1 MVTKTDR
8 QVVAPLHHER
18 DDPTIKYPDSDD
30 EPLAET
36 KLQAIAIVDSF
47 SALENHFAGRSDVYI
62 GIDQFLYYV
71 LNDPT
76 RSVAPDVF
84 AIFGAH
90 GSHPRPSWI
99 VSREG
104 GAVPAF
110 VLEVASAGTWRHDA
124 TRKRDI
130 YAQMGVA
137 EYWRFDPDGSY
148 YPVPLI
154 GERLVSGEY
163 EPIAVETDANG
174 ILRGH
179 SDVLGLD
186 LCVRAEFQLRLYD
199 PATGEWLRSP
209 QESELERLAAQDL
222 ALAERQRADTAQDLA
237 LAERQRSAAAQ
248 DLALAERQRADAAQE
263 RIRQLEA
270 QMLRH
275 GITPNDD

>member
-1 MVTKTDR
+1 MVTKTDK
-8 QVVAPLHHER
+8 QVVVPLHHER
-18 DDPTIKYPDSDD
+18 DDPTIKYPDSDG

-36 KLQAIAIVDSF
+36 KIQAIAIVDSF
-47 SALENHFAGRSDVYI
+47 SALENYFAERSDVYI
-62 GIDQFLYYV
+62 GIDQFLYYI

-84 AIFGAH
+84 AVFGAH

-110 VLEVASAGTWRHDA
+110 VLEVASEGTWRNDA

-130 YAQMGVA
+130 YARMGVA
-137 EYWRFDPDGSY
+137 EYWRFDPGGSY

-154 GERLVSGEY
+154 GERLVNGEY
-163 EPIAVETDANG
+163 EPIAVETDADG

-179 SDVLGLD
+179 SAVLGLD
-186 LCVRAEFQLRLYD
+186 LCVRAELQLRLYD
-199 PATGEWLRSP
+199 PAAGEWLRTPKESEDERIAAEQRAAFA
-209 QESELERLAAQDL
+209 QESALAAQ
-222 ALAERQRADTAQDLA
+222 QRA
-237 LAERQRSAAAQ
+237 AAAE
-248 DLALAERQRADAAQE
+248 D

-270 QMLRH
+270 QMLQR

>member
-1 MVTKTDR
+1 MVTKTDK

-84 AIFGAH
+84 AVFGAH

-104 GAVPAF
+104 GAIPAF

-130 YAQMGVA
+130 YAEMGVA

-154 GERLVSGEY
+154 GERLISGEY
-163 EPIAVETDANG
+163 EPIAVETDAHG

-179 SDVLGLD
+179 SAVLGLD
-186 LCVRAEFQLRLYD
+186 LCVRAEYQLRLYD

-209 QESELERLAAQDL
+209 QESELERLAAQDR
-222 ALAERQRADTAQDLA
+222 E
-237 LAERQRSAAAQ
+237 AAAQ
-248 DLALAERQRADAAQE
+248 DLALAERQRADAAQD
-263 RIRQLEA
+263 RIRQLES